1 MERVFERLEQ
11 LYAIGIGP
19 GANRVGGTAEEDRA
33 HALAARWMKEAGL
46 QVEVDRAGNLVGR
59 TGEPGVMTGSHLDTV
74 PRGGRFDG
82 ALGVVAALEVVERVG
97 RGSVVA
103 FRDEERGCV
112 GSSSFLTRPECFLE
126 LHVEQGPVL
135 EDAGVPLGLVT
146 GIVGVVRAE
155 PSFAGRPGHAGTVPM
170 AGREDALVAAAEYVL
185 RVREV
190 AAAIPEAVATVGRV
204 KVDPGFENV
213 IPGRVRIAVDARA
226 PDAERLDRLVSE
238 LELDPSFRLE
248 PVSMAGEPQDALRR
262 ELEERGIEYRELQ
275 SGAGHDA
282 AVLAAA
288 GVPTAMLFVR
298 SLHGGVSHSPEEES
312 SAEDIALAI
321 DVLEGAIRRL
331 AR

>member
-11 LYAIGIGP
+11 LYAIGVGP

-46 QVEVDRAGNLVGR
+46 EVEVDRAGNLVGR
-59 TGEPGVMTGSHLDTV
+59 TSDPGVMTGSHLDSV
-74 PRGGRFDG
+74 PRGGKFDG

-103 FRDEERGCV
+103 FRDEERGCI
-112 GSSSFLTRPECFLE
+112 GSSAFVARPECFLE

-135 EDAGVPLGLVT
+135 EDAGAPLGLVT

-170 AGREDALVAAAEYVL
+170 TGREDALVAAAEYVL
-185 RVREV
+185 RVRDV

-238 LELDPSFRLE
+238 LELEPSFRLE
-248 PVSMAGEPQDALRR
+248 PVSMAGEPQEALRR
-262 ELEERGIEYRELQ
+262 ELEERRIEYRELQ

-298 SLHGGVSHSPEEES
+298 SLHGGASHSPEEES

-321 DVLEGAIRRL
+321 DVLEGAIRTL